1 MHYIPCRAHSLN
13 LVGVNWV
20 NAIELGS
27 KVVGDFLPCYNQYIH
42 FAQPQQ
48 VDGEKCS
55 GIRKWNIPW
64 NRCLLQCGA
73 AGMIQHKLSGRTIQS

>member
-13 LVGVNWV
+13 LVGVN
-20 NAIELGS
+20 AIELGS
-27 KVVGDFLPCYNQYIH
+27 KEVGDFLLCSNQYIH

-55 GIRKWNIPW
+55 GIRK
-64 NRCLLQCGA
+64 
-73 AGMIQHKLSGRTIQS
+73 